1 MEPRKARNDID
12 MSLPKIYPKKL
23 KRGSHVR
30 VIAPSRS
37 LRIISEDVVDLAIK
51 RLAALGV
58 SVSIGSHA
66 REMDDSASSAIKS
79 RIEDLHEAF
88 ADTTVDAIFTA
99 IGGYNAIQLLDKID
113 YGLIKSNPKIL
124 CGFSDISVLSNAI
137 YARTGLVGYSGIHF
151 SSWGM
156 KKGFDYSSDM
166 AKYCLFEDQPY
177 DITSSEEWSDDPWF
191 MDQDKRVFLKN
202 DGLKAVNQGYAEGT
216 IIGGHVRCLASLQG
230 TEYWPSFEK
239 TILFLEEDEEISAPL
254 FDRLLN
260 SLCYQKDF
268 SEVKGIVIGR
278 FQVNSKISDE
288 QLRSIVKKNVK
299 LAHLPV
305 IIGAD
310 IGHTT
315 PMATFPVGGECKLT
329 AEDSTATITITKH

>member
-1 MEPRKARNDID
+1 MN
-12 MSLPKIYPKKL
+12 LPKIYPKKL

-37 LRIISEDVVDLAIK
+37 LKIISEDVIELATK
-51 RLAALGV
+51 RLEALGV
-58 SVSIGSHA
+58 TVSIGSHA
-66 REMDDSASSAIKS
+66 MEIDESVSSAIES
-79 RIEDLHEAF
+79 RLEDLHEAF

-113 YGLIKSNPKIL
+113 YDLIKRNPKIL

-156 KKGFDYSSDM
+156 EKGFDYSANM
-166 AKYCLFEDQPY
+166 AERCLFEDTPY
-177 DITSSEEWSDDPWF
+177 DLVSSEEWSDDPWF

-202 DGLKAVNQGYAEGT
+202 DGLEVVNQGSTEGT

-230 TEYWPSFEK
+230 TEYWPVLENA
-239 TILFLEEDEEISAPL
+239 ILFLEEDEETSAPL
-254 FDRLLN
+254 FDRLLH

-278 FQVNSKISDE
+278 FQVNSKVSNE
-288 QLRSIVKKNVK
+288 QLRSMIKKNTK

-315 PMATFPVGGECKLT
+315 PMATFPVGGECKLI
-329 AEDSTATITITKH
+329 ADENTATITITKH

>member
-1 MEPRKARNDID
+1 

-37 LRIISEDVVDLAIK
+37 LNIISDDVVDLATK
-51 RLAALGV
+51 RLEALGI

-66 REMDDSASSAIKS
+66 MEMDESISSSIES
-79 RIEDLHEAF
+79 RIEDLHDAF

-113 YGLIKSNPKIL
+113 YDLIKGNPKIL

-137 YARTGLVGYSGIHF
+137 YARTGLVGYSGVHF

-156 KKGFDYSSDM
+156 EKGFDYSGDM
-166 AKYCLFEDQPY
+166 AKHCLFEDAPY
-177 DITSSEEWSDDPWF
+177 DLISSKEWSDDPWF
-191 MDQDKRVFLKN
+191 MDQDKRVFMKN
-202 DGLKAVNQGYAEGT
+202 DGLEVVNQGSAEGT
-216 IIGGHVRCLASLQG
+216 TIGGHVRCLASLQG
-230 TEYWPSFEK
+230 TEYWPAFEN
-239 TILFLEEDEEISAPL
+239 TILFLEEDEETTAPL
-254 FDRLLN
+254 FDRLLR
-260 SLCYQKDF
+260 SLSYQKDF

-278 FQVNSKISDE
+278 FQINSKISNK
-288 QLRSIVKKNVK
+288 QLRSMIKKNAK

-329 AEDSTATITITKH
+329 AEDSTATIMITKH